1 MWTKEQQFR
10 LSLEEKLLGKKLPQF
25 QFHDRRGNTYVS
37 GWESS
42 PNHRQRYSLLVPIPR
57 SFPDEPLRLF
67 VTAPIP
73 LWKFGGREELSG
85 TSHDF
90 HTLGCNEM
98 GFLEIC
104 HCPPG
109 TWDASKTCFS
119 VLFKGTIWISLY
131 EEHLRTGQTIEQGYL
146 DYERRIR
153 R

>member
-1 MWTKEQQFR
+1 MWSDEQRYR
-10 LSLEEKLLGKKLPQF
+10 LACEENLLESKLPQF
-25 QFHDRRGNTYVS
+25 QFHDRRGNTYIS

-42 PNHRQRYSLLVPIPR
+42 PNHRYCLMVPIPWN
-57 SFPDEPLRLF
+57 FPHEQLRLF
-67 VTAPIP
+67 VIHPIP

-90 HTLGCNEM
+90 HTLGCNEK

-109 TWDASKTCFS
+109 TWDSSKTFFS

-153 R
+153 Q